1 MNIFRDEIDVWLFSR
16 FVVLVTGKGIVGMI
30 GGRVRML
37 QGWEEERAMMG
48 GGDEDE
54 DEDED
59 EEEGVEVRP
68 SDGWSEAT
76 AKALYRL
83 PGGA

>member
-1 MNIFRDEIDVWLFSR
+1 
-16 FVVLVTGKGIVGMI
+16 MI

-76 AKALYRL
+76 AKALYPFLEERSDDCIRL
-83 PGGA
+83 Q